1 MRMYFFRRLFV
12 LLGSLFV
19 IVTINFILFRL
30 MPGNPVDTVISPDFT
45 PEMKALLMERF
56 GLNEPYYIQY
66 WLYLKNLATL
76 NFGRSFQTRLPV
88 WEELLDRLPN
98 TLLLLGS
105 SFLLMV
111 VTGVALGIFVAS
123 RRGTRWDTVL
133 TGSAVWFGAMPGF
146 FIALLLL
153 LVFGYYFDVFPLH
166 GTMSVPPPTG
176 FWPRLFDRLLHLVLP
191 VASLVI
197 SGVGSWLIYTRNHLL
212 ATLAADFIRTAHAKG
227 LTKRRVLYGHALR
240 SSLPPLVTL
249 FFLALPNIMTGAVV
263 IENVYSIQGIGR
275 YLLQAT
281 LRQDYPA
288 VEGAFFLIAVAV
300 LLCNL
305 LADFVYRLV
314 DPRIETR

>member
-1 MRMYFFRRLFV
+1 MRTYFLRRLFV

-19 IVTINFILFRL
+19 IVTVNFVLFRL
-30 MPGNPVDTVISPDFT
+30 MPGSPVDTVISPDFT
-45 PEMKALLMERF
+45 PEMKALLMERY

-66 WLYLKNLATL
+66 GLYLKNLISL

-88 WEELLDRLPN
+88 WDELLSRLPN

-105 SFLLMV
+105 SFLIMV

-123 RRGTRWDTVL
+123 RRGSRWDTVL
-133 TGSAVWFGAMPGF
+133 TGSAVFFGAMPGF

-153 LVFGYYFDVFPLH
+153 LVFGYYIDVFPVH
-166 GTMSVPPPTG
+166 GTMSAPPPTG
-176 FWPRLFDRLLHLVLP
+176 FWPRVYDRLLHLVLP
-191 VASLVI
+191 VASIVV
-197 SGVGSWLIYTRNHLL
+197 SGVGSWMLYTRNHLVT
-212 ATLAADFIRTAHAKG
+212 TLAADFIRTAQAKG
-227 LTKRRVLYGHALR
+227 LSKRRVLYGHALR

-249 FFLALPNIMTGAVV
+249 FFLSLPNIITGAVV
-263 IENVYSIQGIGR
+263 IESIFSIQGIGR

-288 VEGAFFLIAVAV
+288 IEGAFFFIAVAV

-314 DPRIETR
+314 DPRIEVR

>member
-1 MRMYFFRRLFV
+1 MRMYFLRRLFV

-19 IVTINFILFRL
+19 IVTLNFILFRL

-66 WLYLKNLATL
+66 ALYLKNLATL
-76 NFGRSFQTRLPV
+76 NFGQSFQTRLPV
-88 WEELLDRLPN
+88 WDELLSRLPN

-105 SFLLMV
+105 SFLIMV

-123 RRGTRWDTVL
+123 RRGTRWDTML
-133 TGSAVWFGAMPGF
+133 TGSAVVFGAMPGF

-153 LVFGYYFDVFPLH
+153 LVFGYFVDVFPIH
-166 GTMSVPPPTG
+166 GTMSVPPPSE
-176 FWPRLFDRLLHLVLP
+176 FWPRLFDRFLHFVLP
-191 VASLVI
+191 VASIVI
-197 SGVGSWLIYTRNHLL
+197 SGVGSWMMYTRNHLL
-212 ATLAADFIRTAHAKG
+212 TTLEADFIRTARAKG
-227 LTKRRVLYGHALR
+227 LSKRRVLYGHALR
-240 SSLPPLVTL
+240 SSLPPIVTL
-249 FFLALPNIMTGAVV
+249 FFLALPNILTGAVV
-263 IENVYSIQGIGR
+263 IESIYSIQGIGR

-288 VEGAFFLIAVAV
+288 IEGAFFLIAVAV

-305 LADFVYRLV
+305 AADLVYRLV
-314 DPRIETR
+314 DPRIDMR

>member
-1 MRMYFFRRLFV
+1 MRTYFLRRLFV

-19 IVTINFILFRL
+19 IVTVNFVLFRL
-30 MPGNPVDTVISPDFT
+30 MPGSPVDTVISPDFT
-45 PEMKALLMERF
+45 PEMKALLMERY

-66 WLYLKNLATL
+66 GLYLKNLISL

-88 WEELLDRLPN
+88 WDELLSRLPN

-105 SFLLMV
+105 SFLIMV

-123 RRGTRWDTVL
+123 RRGSRWDTVL
-133 TGSAVWFGAMPGF
+133 TGSAVFFGAMPGF

-153 LVFGYYFDVFPLH
+153 LVFGYYIDVFPVH
-166 GTMSVPPPTG
+166 GTMSAPPPTG
-176 FWPRLFDRLLHLVLP
+176 FWPRVYDRLLHLVLP
-191 VASLVI
+191 VASIVV
-197 SGVGSWLIYTRNHLL
+197 SGVGSWMMYTRNHLVT
-212 ATLAADFIRTAHAKG
+212 TLAADFIRTAQAKG
-227 LTKRRVLYGHALR
+227 LSKRRVLYGHALR

-249 FFLALPNIMTGAVV
+249 FFLSLPNIITGAVV
-263 IENVYSIQGIGR
+263 IESIFSIQGIGR

-288 VEGAFFLIAVAV
+288 IEGAFFFIAVAV

-314 DPRIETR
+314 DPRIEVR